1 MPDEKTTKN
10 QRREAAR
17 EAARLEREKQK
28 KRDSRNRIFIRGGV
42 TLGILAILA
51 VVALVIGQANKPT
64 GPGPINMASDGVV
77 LTGTADGL
85 QVVSTAS
92 QAADVDAI
100 PTDTSKL
107 DTQVNIV
114 EYVDLLCPFCQQ
126 FEATNGGTIES
137 LVQGGFASVEIH
149 PISILDSSSLGTKY
163 STRAASAMGCVAN
176 YEPESFLDVMA
187 AMYATGTQPAEQTA
201 GLTNAEI
208 ADVVASAGVTSDKVS
223 KCITDE
229 TFTGWVTAATNRALA
244 DPDLKNAQGG
254 FGTPTILVNGARYEG
269 SLTDAAAFSTFVA
282 AQYTPTDAGTD
293 PTATPTPTP
302 TPTP

>member
-1 MPDEKTTKN
+1 VPDEKTTKN

-17 EAARLEREKQK
+17 EAARLQREKQK
-28 KRDSRNRIFIRGGV
+28 RRDFRTRIFVRGGV
-42 TLGILAILA
+42 TLGILAIA
-51 VVALVIGQANKPT
+51 AIVVLVIVQSTKPT

-85 QVVSTAS
+85 AVVPTKS
-92 QAADVDAI
+92 QAADADPT
-100 PTDTSKL
+100 PTDT
-107 DTQVNIV
+107 DAIGVPVNIV

-126 FEATNGGTIES
+126 FEATNGATIES

-149 PISILDSSSLGTKY
+149 PISILDSKSLGTKY

-176 YEPESFLDVMA
+176 YEPESFLDVLA
-187 AMYATGTQPAEQTA
+187 AMYATGTQPAEGTA
-201 GLTNAEI
+201 GLTNKEI
-208 ADVVASAGVTSDKVS
+208 AGVVSTAGVTSDKVA

-254 FGTPTILVNGARYEG
+254 FGTPTVFVNGARYEG
-269 SLTDAAAFSTFVA
+269 SLTDAAAFSAFVSD
-282 AQYTPTDAGTD
+282 QYTPTD